1 MKYRDLKISFSIG
14 NIFFNVISLSHEKII
29 KPYPRHAHSKNSYE
43 LHFVPQGQGTLV
55 IENKKYDITPGTLFM
70 TGPEVPHEQIS
81 ARENPMT
88 EFSIYLQV
96 QHSAS
101 QKIPPES
108 QKIPSLVKT
117 FLECSFWFGQAEQ
130 SIYSLTEKLFEE
142 LKTKDTGYELMVQTI
157 LPQLILSVARHYLG
171 TQKTKSAPQ
180 EVVSGQNR
188 QTVSEKA
195 YLIIEEAFLY
205 DYKTITLTE
214 LARRVSLSERQ
225 TERLLVKHYG
235 QSFIQKKTEARMSAA
250 SQLLCE
256 TNTSVAA
263 IAEDLGYSSAEHFC
277 NAFRKYY
284 KISPRLFRINN
295 SSLKKQ
301 NLDI

>member
-14 NIFFNVISLSHEKII
+14 DIFFNVISLSHEKII

-96 QHSAS
+96 QHSVS

-142 LKTKDTGYELMVQTI
+142 LKTKAAGYELMVQTI

-171 TQKTKSAPQ
+171 AQKTKSAHQ
-180 EVVSGQNR
+180 EVVSEQNQ

>member
-14 NIFFNVISLSHEKII
+14 DIFFNVISLSHEKII

-101 QKIPPES
+101 QKIP
-108 QKIPSLVKT
+108 SLVKT

-142 LKTKDTGYELMVQTI
+142 LKTKAAGYELMVQTI

-180 EVVSGQNR
+180 EVVSGQNQ

-205 DYKTITLTE
+205 DYKTITLTK
-214 LARRVSLSERQ
+214 LAHRVSLSERQ

>member
-14 NIFFNVISLSHEKII
+14 DVSFNVISLSHEKII

-43 LHFVPQGQGTLV
+43 LHFVPQGNGTLV

-70 TGPEVPHEQIS
+70 TGPEIPHEQIS

-96 QHSAS
+96 QQSAPK
-101 QKIPPES
+101 KIPP
-108 QKIPSLVKT
+108 LVKT

-130 SIYSLTEKLFEE
+130 SVYSLTEKLFEE
-142 LKTKDTGYELMVQTI
+142 LKTKPAGYELMVQTI

-171 TQKTKSAPQ
+171 AQKNRHTAQASAP
-180 EVVSGQNR
+180 EQNQ

-205 DYKTITLTE
+205 DYKTITLAE

-225 TERLLVKHYG
+225 TERLLLKHYG
-235 QSFIQKKTEARMSAA
+235 QSFIQKKTDARMSAA

-256 TNTSVAA
+256 TNTSIAD
-263 IAEDLGYSSAEHFC
+263 IAEDLGYSSAEHFS

-284 KISPRLFRINN
+284 KTSPKAFRKT
-295 SSLKKQ
+295 SGLPH
-301 NLDI
+301 

>member
-14 NIFFNVISLSHEKII
+14 DIFFNVISLSHEKII

-142 LKTKDTGYELMVQTI
+142 LKTKAAGYELMVQTI

-171 TQKTKSAPQ
+171 TQKTKSTAQDTPP
-180 EVVSGQNR
+180 EQNQ

>member
-14 NIFFNVISLSHEKII
+14 DVSFNVISLSHEKII

-43 LHFVPQGQGTLV
+43 LHFVPQGNGTLV
-55 IENKKYDITPGTLFM
+55 IENKKYDITPGALFM
-70 TGPEVPHEQIS
+70 TGPEIPHEQIS

-96 QHSAS
+96 QQSM
-101 QKIPPES
+101 QKKMPP
-108 QKIPSLVKT
+108 LVKT
-117 FLECSFWFGQAEQ
+117 FMECSFWFGQAEQ
-130 SIYSLTEKLFEE
+130 NIYSLTEKLFEE
-142 LKTKDTGYELMVQTI
+142 LKTKPAGYELMVQTI

-171 TQKTKSAPQ
+171 TKKNRHTAQASAP
-180 EVVSGQNR
+180 EQNQ

-205 DYKTITLTE
+205 DYKTITLAE
-214 LARRVSLSERQ
+214 LARRVRLSERQ
-225 TERLLVKHYG
+225 TERLLLKHYG
-235 QSFIQKKTEARMSAA
+235 QSFIQKKTDARMSAA

-256 TNTSVAA
+256 TNTSIAD
-263 IAEDLGYSSAEHFC
+263 IAEDLGYSSAEHFS

-284 KISPRLFRINN
+284 KTSPKAFRKT
-295 SSLKKQ
+295 SGLPH
-301 NLDI
+301 

>member
-1 MKYRDLKISFSIG
+1 
-14 NIFFNVISLSHEKII
+14 
-29 KPYPRHAHSKNSYE
+29 
-43 LHFVPQGQGTLV
+43 
-55 IENKKYDITPGTLFM
+55 
-70 TGPEVPHEQIS
+70 
-81 ARENPMT
+81 MT

-96 QHSAS
+96 QQSAPK
-101 QKIPPES
+101 KIPP
-108 QKIPSLVKT
+108 LVKT

-130 SIYSLTEKLFEE
+130 NIYSLTEKLFEE
-142 LKTKDTGYELMVQTI
+142 LKTKPAGYELMVQTI

-171 TQKTKSAPQ
+171 AQKNRHTAQASAP
-180 EVVSGQNR
+180 EQNQ

-205 DYKTITLTE
+205 DYKTITLAE

-225 TERLLVKHYG
+225 TERLLLKHYG

-256 TNTSVAA
+256 TNTSIAD
-263 IAEDLGYSSAEHFC
+263 IAEDLGYSSAEHFS

-284 KISPRLFRINN
+284 KTSPKAFRKT
-295 SSLKKQ
+295 SGLPH
-301 NLDI
+301 

>member
-14 NIFFNVISLSHEKII
+14 DVSFNVISLSHEKII

-43 LHFVPQGQGTLV
+43 LHFVPQGNGTLV

-70 TGPEVPHEQIS
+70 TGPEIPHEQIS

-96 QHSAS
+96 QQSMT
-101 QKIPPES
+101 KKMPP
-108 QKIPSLVKT
+108 LVKT

-130 SIYSLTEKLFEE
+130 NIYSLTEKLFEE
-142 LKTKDTGYELMVQTI
+142 LKTKPAGYELMVQTI
-157 LPQLILSVARHYLG
+157 LPQLLLNVARQYLG
-171 TQKTKSAPQ
+171 AQKNRHTAQASAP
-180 EVVSGQNR
+180 EQNQ

-205 DYKTITLTE
+205 DYKTITLAE

-225 TERLLVKHYG
+225 TERLLLKHYG
-235 QSFIQKKTEARMSAA
+235 QSFIQKKTDARMSAA

-256 TNTSVAA
+256 TNTSIAD
-263 IAEDLGYSSAEHFC
+263 IAEDLGYSSAEHFS

-284 KISPRLFRINN
+284 KTSPKAFRKT
-295 SSLKKQ
+295 SGLPH
-301 NLDI
+301 